1 MKRLLTLAAI
11 IGIFMATGMD
21 LQAHSRGKGLP
32 RIVRAGI
39 AVLNQ
44 LQYHDRHNRFDRYDR
59 HQVRLIAKE
68 IRRNEKRIWKLEKR
82 MDKLYRRGG
91 NYREIRELEQE
102 IYWLERRN
110 DHLRNQLY

>member
-1 MKRLLTLAAI
+1 MKRVLLMASL
-11 IGIFMATGMD
+11 IGLFMGTTMD
-21 LQAHSRGKGLP
+21 LQAHTRGKGLP

-39 AVLNQ
+39 AVLSQIQFHN
-44 LQYHDRHNRFDRYDR
+44 HHNRYDRYDR
-59 HQVRLIAKE
+59 HQERLIAKE

-91 NYREIRELEQE
+91 DYRELRELERE

-110 DHLRNQLY
+110 DHLRSQLY